1 MTQTAS
7 EKIASFV
14 VNFDPATITPAS
26 RHVAA
31 RALFDTVVC
40 AIAGVREPAS
50 QLSLQ
55 YAQGQTGPHMATV
68 WATGQK
74 LSLEMAALVNGT
86 MGHALDFDDVSSPLR
101 GHPTVAILPAV
112 IALGETL
119 QSQGRDIIN
128 AYIVG
133 FEVTLR
139 LARAIVDEQYAKGWH
154 STASIATFGAT
165 VACAYLLKLN
175 HAQIVNA

>member
-7 EKIASFV
+7 EKIASCV

-74 LSLEMAALVNGT
+74 LSLELAALVNGT
-86 MGHALDFDDVSSPLR
+86 MGHALDFDDVS
-101 GHPTVAILPAV
+101 PTTI
-112 IALGETL
+112 
-119 QSQGRDIIN
+119 D
-128 AYIVG
+128 
-133 FEVTLR
+133 
-139 LARAIVDEQYAKGWH
+139 
-154 STASIATFGAT
+154 
-165 VACAYLLKLN
+165 
-175 HAQIVNA
+175 

>member
-14 VNFDPATITPAS
+14 VNFDPNTIAEAS

-31 RALFDTVVC
+31 RALYDTIVC
-40 AIAGVREPAS
+40 AVAGAQEPAS
-50 QLSLQ
+50 RLSLQ
-55 YAQGQTGPHMATV
+55 YAHGQTGPHMATV

-112 IALGETL
+112 IALGESL
-119 QSQGRDIIN
+119 GSQGRDIIN
-128 AYIVG
+128 AYIAG

-139 LARAIVDEQYAKGWH
+139 LARAVVDEQYAKGWH

-165 VACAYLLKLN
+165 VACAHLLK
-175 HAQIVNA
+175 